1 MLLCRDIC
9 APLHLPDVSPRDE
22 VFPDRSLIATGVA
35 EIYRV
40 REGDT
45 RREDLQRV
53 SRHTIVACGEAEG
66 NTEIATR
73 CTCTWHIAIEEHRLG
88 IPRHIDGGVA
98 SPEGIEVKGIR
109 LLPARQVGED
119 GLPFV
124 ARQDVQPVYIAVG
137 HVDREAVEV
146 GAVRRV
152 HTQTG
157 IMLTIARRA
166 IGEVLL
172 RRDDHAIDDPLI
184 GRRHR
189 CARRDGICGR
199 LDHGDLTEGSRLH
212 RGDGLCYLDD
222 SQRVIAIDRVVLVA
236 GGEE

>member
-1 MLLCRDIC
+1 MLLSWESSRL
-9 APLHLPDVSPRDE
+9 LHLPDVSSRDE
-22 VFPDRSLIATGVA
+22 VLPDRSLIATGVA
-35 EIYRV
+35 EIYGV

-53 SRHTIVACGEAEG
+53 SRHTIVACGETEG
-66 NTEIATR
+66 DTEIATR
-73 CTCTWHIAIEEHRLG
+73 CTCTWHIAVEDHRLG

-119 GLPFV
+119 GLPIV
-124 ARQDVQPVYIAVG
+124 ARQDVQPVDIAVG
-137 HVDREAVEV
+137 HVDSEAVEV

-172 RRDDHAIDDPLI
+172 RRDDHAIDDPLV
-184 GRRHR
+184 GGRHR

-199 LDHGDLTEGSRLH
+199 LDHGDLTEGSRLY
-212 RGDGLCYLDD
+212 RGDGLCHLDD